1 MLYITI
7 VFLSLF
13 LFAWFR
19 ILKQGNPIQLYPFN
33 LEETLSLRGFLAVCV
48 FLTHLC
54 PHLDEASPWLA
65 DFGLWGP
72 PSVATFFLLTGYG
85 LAYSVKTKGK
95 SYLQGFFRKRLM
107 KLLWPFYIM
116 TAIYQGYN
124 VYINSFSWTSLLQHP
139 FPMSW
144 FIYALLIWYV
154 GFYLC
159 FKNVENYK
167 RSIVR
172 IWMFTIIYM
181 VVTILLNLDLYW
193 VSILP
198 LPMAITYVFY
208 EEKAKY
214 FICKHPYVT
223 LSVITLLFIAVM
235 GYTLF
240 AIYVYHLPG
249 WGPVVYTTLPIWV
262 VFITYIL
269 GGVKNVVTNFMGS
282 ISYEFYII
290 HGFVVMLLADM
301 VLVKPSNVN
310 SVLVILSLLGLTTV
324 CAWGMNE
331 ICKKI
336 KTCI

>member
-1 MLYITI
+1 M
-7 VFLSLF
+7 
-13 LFAWFR
+13 
-19 ILKQGNPIQLYPFN
+19 
-33 LEETLSLRGFLAVCV
+33 RGFLAVCV

-65 DFGLWGP
+65 DFALWGP

-85 LAYSVKTKGK
+85 LAYSVKTKGQG
-95 SYLQGFFRKRLM
+95 YLQGFFRKRLM
-107 KLLWPFYIM
+107 KLLWPFLIM
-116 TAIYQGYN
+116 TFIYQGYRLY
-124 VYINSFSWTSLLQHP
+124 VGVFSWKSLLAEP
-139 FPMSW
+139 SPMSW
-144 FIYALLIWYV
+144 FIYALLTWYV

-167 RSIVR
+167 KSIVR

-181 VVTILLNLDLYW
+181 MVTILLNLDLYW

-208 EEKAKY
+208 EEKARS
-214 FICKHPYVT
+214 FIYSHPYLT
-223 LSVITLLFIAVM
+223 LSAITLLFMGVM

-240 AIYVYHLPG
+240 AIYVHHLPG

-269 GGVKNVVTNFMGS
+269 GGVKNTVTNFLGS

-290 HGFVVMLLADM
+290 HGFVVMLLADA
-301 VLVKPSNVN
+301 VIVESPDVN
-310 SVLVILSLLGLTTV
+310 SVIVTV
-324 CAWGMNE
+324 CLLLMTI
-331 ICKKI
+331 ICGWSLSI
-336 KTCI
+336 FCLRINLLMSRR